1 MNTKGILAI
10 ISGVVLLYLV
20 SATVFIIPETHRGV
34 LLRFGELIE
43 TNIEPGLHF
52 KLPWVDT
59 ARHFDVRVLTLNIEQ
74 QRYLTIEKKPLDVD
88 SYVTW
93 RIQDVEQFYR
103 ATGGDERRAE
113 NLLAS
118 RIENG
123 LRDQFGV
130 RTMRE
135 VVSGARDE
143 LMGQITKAV
152 DQLTD
157 EEFGI
162 SVIDIR
168 IKGIELP
175 EEVSENVYARM
186 RTSREKEAQEYR
198 SRGKELAEGIR
209 ADADRQATVLIAEAK
224 RRAEEIRGEGDNE
237 AAATYASAFGQD
249 RSFYELYRTLTAYES
264 TFRNKGDMFLMD
276 SKSDF
281 LRFLKD
287 PGAAQQQ

>member
-20 SATVFIIPETHRGV
+20 SATVYIIPETHRGV
-34 LLRFGELIE
+34 LLRFGELVK
-43 TNIEPGLHF
+43 TDIEPGLHF
-52 KLPWVDT
+52 KYPWFDNARNFDT
-59 ARHFDVRVLTLNIEQ
+59 RVLTLNIEQ

-93 RIQDVEQFYR
+93 RIQNVDQFYR
-103 ATGGDERRAE
+103 ATGGDEARAE

-143 LMGQITKAV
+143 LMGQITKSV
-152 DQLTD
+152 DELTD
-157 EEFGI
+157 KEFGI
-162 SVIDIR
+162 GVIDIR

-175 EEVSENVYARM
+175 DEVSQNVYSRM
-186 RTSREKEAQEYR
+186 RAAREKEAQQYR
-198 SRGKELAEGIR
+198 SRGQELAEGIR

-224 RRAEEIRGEGDNE
+224 RRAEEIRGAGDNK
-237 AAATYASAFGQD
+237 AAATYADAFGQD
-249 RSFYELYRTLTAYES
+249 RAFYELYRTLTAYES
-264 TFRNKGDMFLMD
+264 TFRNKDDMFLLD
-276 SKSDF
+276 SESAF
-281 LRFLKD
+281 LKFLKD
-287 PGAAQQQ
+287 PRAAAQ

>member
-1 MNTKGILAI
+1 MNTKSILAI

-20 SATVFIIPETHRGV
+20 SATVYIVPETHRGV

-43 TNIEPGLHF
+43 TDIQPGLHF
-52 KLPWVDT
+52 KLPWVDN

-93 RIQDVEQFYR
+93 RIQNVDQFYR
-103 ATGGDERRAE
+103 ATGGDEGRAE
-113 NLLAS
+113 SLLAS

-143 LMGQITKAV
+143 LMVEITKSV
-152 DQLTD
+152 DELTSS
-157 EEFGI
+157 EFGI
-162 SVIDIR
+162 EVIDIR

-175 EEVSENVYARM
+175 DEVSENVYARM

-198 SRGKELAEGIR
+198 SRGRELAEGIR
-209 ADADRQATVLIAEAK
+209 ADADRQATVVVAEAR
-224 RRAEEIRGEGDNE
+224 RRAEEIRGEGDNV
-237 AAATYASAFGQD
+237 AAGTYADAYGQD
-249 RSFYELYRTLTAYES
+249 RDFYELYRSLTAYES
-264 TFRNKGDMFLMD
+264 TFQNKSDMFLLD
-276 SKSDF
+276 TKSDF
-281 LRFLKD
+281 LKFIKD
-287 PGAAQQQ
+287 ADGTAQ